1 MKNILHNSNT
11 KYRLLKNMQIDLNYS
26 NNHFTIFFIN
36 KKIFSSFYS
45 NIIYDPNNDFYKVL
59 NIPDKAELKEI
70 KKSFY
75 KLSLECH
82 PDKGGNEEVFK
93 KINNAYETLK
103 DEQHK
108 KHYDLLRTEY
118 LASLDIKFNLKN
130 KNYYYERNNDK
141 EYKNNNTNSKSSSSK
156 NNHDYNSHGNFYQN
170 FYREKDQEYKRKD
183 SSNEYRNYDY
193 SKFYKSYDFNDFQN
207 KRKKADTEFYDK
219 FYDYYED
226 IVNRAKS
233 NFKEKWKFHENT
245 EKQKHGTNKDSNDKK
260 SKIIRDRANDFNYLN
275 DSLTF
280 SKLDNR
286 TNNFFE
292 TFKINR
298 LHIPQKDIKFEK
310 FIFKE
315 NNLHFSENRMKIL
328 DKELNEYDKNSYFK
342 KKFILKEKPKFKN
355 NPYEFNSIKYS
366 ENSQFNINDDINS
379 KEENDSEGVNSII
392 KVKHYFTLM
401 NKKVLFLKVSIVFFI
416 NYLLFR
422 KSA

>member
-1 MKNILHNSNT
+1 M
-11 KYRLLKNMQIDLNYS
+11 
-26 NNHFTIFFIN
+26 
-36 KKIFSSFYS
+36 
-45 NIIYDPNNDFYKVL
+45 
-59 NIPDKAELKEI
+59 
-70 KKSFY
+70 
-75 KLSLECH
+75 
-82 PDKGGNEEVFK
+82 
-93 KINNAYETLK
+93 K